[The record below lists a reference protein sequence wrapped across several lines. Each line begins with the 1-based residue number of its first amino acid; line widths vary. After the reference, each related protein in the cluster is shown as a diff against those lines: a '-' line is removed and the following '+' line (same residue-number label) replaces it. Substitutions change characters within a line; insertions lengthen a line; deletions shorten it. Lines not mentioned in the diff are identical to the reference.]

1 MRDKRKKFIELAE
14 KRVETTIDKL
24 RLIGNLSDNRYYDYT
39 NEDVKQILTALTE
52 ELDSVKQ
59 EFGHSKKNHK
69 GKGFKLEV

>member
-59 EFGHSKKNHK
+59 KFGHSKKNHK